1 MSYRL
6 TSNYLP
12 DTIPLFEVER
22 FDIKQRERISGIQ
35 GVDDMDAVTSF
46 ELEAQRRRETV
57 ASDRWD
63 AAWSRAR
70 ATVEPVATDATDVAV
85 RPARL
90 VLPGRRTERTAAS
103 AECQPAP
110 ATR

>member
-12 DTIPLFEVER
+12 DTIRSFEVER
-22 FDIKQRERISGIQ
+22 FDIKQRARIAGIQ
-35 GVDDMDAVTSF
+35 GVDDMDAVTSL
-46 ELEAQRRRETV
+46 ELEAERRRETI
-57 ASDRWD
+57 AGDRWA
-63 AAWSRAR
+63 AAWRRATS
-70 ATVEPVATDATDVAV
+70 TVEPGETVETQLAE
-85 RPARL
+85 RPAPIDM
-90 VLPGRRTERTAAS
+90 PGRRIERTAAS